1 MGILNQDFYNRDT
14 IQVAKDLLGKK
25 LVRRPKGRILSG
37 MVVETEAYLSRSDS
51 ASHAS
56 RGQTPRNSVMFG
68 PAGRAY
74 VYFIYGMHYMF
85 NIVTEE
91 KGSPGAILI
100 RAVDPLDGLNQMQVR
115 RKKTGRDLT
124 NGPAK
129 LCQAMAI
136 DKSLNGWDL
145 TCGKTLWLEDYKAIP
160 DACVFSGPRIGI
172 DYADP
177 KDRQADLRF
186 LVGKE
191 RREKPDGKNYDRS

>member
-1 MGILNQDFYNRDT
+1 MGILKKDFYYRDT

-25 LVRRPKGRILSG
+25 LVRRQKGRILSG
-37 MVVETEAYLSRSDS
+37 MIIEAEAYLSRSDS
-51 ASHAS
+51 ASHAFK
-56 RGQTPRNSVMFG
+56 GPTPRNAVMFG

-85 NIVTEE
+85 NVVTEE
-91 KGSPGAILI
+91 KGSPGAVLI
-100 RAVDPLDGLNQMQVR
+100 RAVEPLNGLHQMRAR

-136 DKSLNGWDL
+136 DKFFNGWDL
-145 TCGKTLWLEDYKAIP
+145 TCGKTLWLEDYKVMP
-160 DACVFSGPRIGI
+160 DTCVIRGPRIGI

-177 KDRQADLRF
+177 RDRQANLRF
-186 LVGKE
+186 LVN
-191 RREKPDGKNYDRS
+191 PDMNANP

>member
-1 MGILNQDFYNRDT
+1 MGILRQDFYNRDT
-14 IQVAKDLLGKK
+14 LQVAKDLLAKK
-25 LVRRPKGRILSG
+25 LVRRHQGLIFSG
-37 MVVETEAYLSRSDS
+37 IIVETEAYLSRSDT
-51 ASHAS
+51 ASHAF
-56 RGQTPRNSVMFG
+56 RGKTSRNSVMFG

-91 KGSPGAILI
+91 KDSPGAILV
-100 RAVDPLDGLNQMQVR
+100 RAILPLEGLNQMEAL

-145 TCGKTLWLEDYKAIP
+145 TGGKTLWLEDYKTIA
-160 DACVFSGPRIGI
+160 DTCVRSSPRIGI
-172 DYADP
+172 DYAAP
-177 KDRQADLRF
+177 KDRHANLRF
-186 LVGKE
+186 FVDK
-191 RREKPDGKNYDRS
+191 DVI